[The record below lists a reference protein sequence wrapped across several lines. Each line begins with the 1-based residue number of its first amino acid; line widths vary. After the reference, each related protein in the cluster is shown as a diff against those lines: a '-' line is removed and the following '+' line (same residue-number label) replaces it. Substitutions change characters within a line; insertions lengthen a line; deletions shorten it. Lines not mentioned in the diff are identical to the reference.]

1 MKWSN
6 KPRVLAVMVVAAL
19 VLAACGGGD
28 DVDDGDAVDDTAD
41 EMDDGDEAD
50 EADDEGEADDGGD
63 EAAADLPDE
72 PFELRMAHC
81 VPETHIYH
89 RAAVYFGDLIEE
101 RTDGLV
107 TARYF
112 PNCELGDEVSLF
124 DLHTTGDV
132 DITVQYVASGGSV
145 VPELGYLSIPFL
157 FDSEEHWVDVM
168 LDRDT
173 MAYWKQIIDDGGYDF
188 TMGAVG
194 SFGTRSIYS
203 KSVVPQTIDDF
214 AGLKMRVTQSPSM
227 VETWEA
233 IGVDPI
239 GLPFPELYSAL
250 EAGIVDAADNSPV
263 GYTLLSH
270 QEVAP
275 EYIRTNHEAATGFFF
290 VRNEIYDSLSPE
302 LREIWDEAMWET
314 SQFWVEGSQSDN
326 AEIETQFDDLGVTQH
341 EVSAEFLAD
350 IQAAA
355 EPIRVEYSEQWGMDE
370 FDALIEERR

>member
-1 MKWSN
+1 MKWSK
-6 KPRVLAVMVVAAL
+6 KPTLMAMMVVVAL

-28 DVDDGDAVDDTAD
+28 AVDDADAADDSAEETDAVD
-41 EMDDGDEAD
+41 EAE
-50 EADDEGEADDGGD
+50 EADDEADDGGD
-63 EAAADLPDE
+63 EAAAELPDE

-203 KSVVPQTIDDF
+203 KSVVPQSIEDF

-227 VETWEA
+227 VQTWEA

-290 VRNEIYDSLSPE
+290 VRNEIYDNLSPE

-314 SQFWVEGSQSDN
+314 SQFWVDGSQSDN

-355 EPIRVEYSEQWGMDE
+355 DPIRVGFSEEWGMEE